1 MDFSNLVCYIVCEAF
16 LKRSK
21 SLQECRKHFS
31 ITKFTSRI
39 KLQKKGAETMFKHFT
54 ALMAIAAIF
63 AITGC
68 ESVPIDVDTSVPPA
82 DSDPSGFR
90 SMSSDPYALNQFPG
104 DGGNGGSGWTAPENL
119 DDSKNGG
126 TDADGWRAVDPENRL
141 GMPIIY
147 FAYDSDVLVGSE
159 TANLDKIAEYL
170 QLNPTLGLVIEG
182 HCDSRGTD
190 EYNRALSERRAN
202 AIREYL
208 VSKGVADTRLKT
220 VPCGKDKPAVPG
232 SGEAIWSQNRR
243 GVPIPME
250 MPGN

>member
-1 MDFSNLVCYIVCEAF
+1 M
-16 LKRSK
+16 
-21 SLQECRKHFS
+21 
-31 ITKFTSRI
+31 KFKT
-39 KLQKKGAETMFKHFT
+39 LN
-54 ALMAIAAIF
+54 AIF
-63 AITGC
+63 AAAMLFVVTGC
-68 ESVPIDVDTSVPPA
+68 PSVAVDEDTTSPVPEANA
-82 DSDPSGFR
+82 DPTGFN
-90 SMSSDPYALNQFPG
+90 ALGG
-104 DGGNGGSGWTAPENL
+104 DGYGSNELGGGAGQGQWVDPNAIGCSGA
-119 DDSKNGG
+119 GA
-126 TDADGWRAVDPENRL
+126 DADGWVPVDPQNRL
-141 GMPIIY
+141 GMPVIY
-147 FAYDSDVLVGSE
+147 FAYDSDVLVASE
-159 TANLDKIAEYL
+159 RANLDKIAAYL
-170 QLNPTLGLVIEG
+170 QQNPTLGLVIEG